1 MKKKKKNDE
10 EIPNFFVS
18 LCPVME
24 KKLKTGKV
32 FLIAGSEPLGSAG
45 VQADIKA
52 ITRCGGWAAA
62 ALTCIVDEDVNHIK
76 GIHHLPSDLIVSQAE
91 SFLSTVGADCIK
103 TGILP
108 TDEIIRAVA
117 SVLRHFNRQP
127 ILIDPVIVNFA
138 GEQLVSDAAIA
149 AYKEE
154 LFPLAT
160 LITPNVHEAEFLLGH
175 AINNPGN
182 DLQELS
188 KWGCSVLVKSVEEG
202 SYLVDYLYDKTSGT
216 LIPHPKK
223 KLVLDD
229 RNGTGDTLASA
240 IATHLAKGDDLATA
254 VTRAEAYMSYFL
266 AGPRYYIS
274 AKL

>member
-1 MKKKKKNDE
+1 
-10 EIPNFFVS
+10 
-18 LCPVME
+18 ME
-24 KKLKTGKV
+24 KKTNTGKV

-62 ALTCIVDEDVNHIK
+62 ALTCIVDEDVNRIK
-76 GIHHLPSDLIVSQAE
+76 GIHHLPTELIASQAE

-108 TDEIIRAVA
+108 TDEIISAVA
-117 SVLRHFNRQP
+117 NVLRRFNRQP

-138 GEQLVSDAAIA
+138 GEQLVSDAAIS
-149 AYKEE
+149 AYKDE

-175 AINNPGN
+175 AISSPEN
-182 DLQELS
+182 DLKTLGQ
-188 KWGCSVLVKSVEEG
+188 WGCSVLVKSVEEG
-202 SYLVDYLYDKTSGT
+202 QHLVDYLYDCKSGT
-216 LIPHPKK
+216 LTPHPKK

-240 IATHLAKGDDLATA
+240 IATYLAKGDDLATA
-254 VTRAEAYMSYFL
+254 VERAVAYMSYFL

-274 AKL
+274 AVL

>member
-1 MKKKKKNDE
+1 
-10 EIPNFFVS
+10 
-18 LCPVME
+18 ME
-24 KKLKTGKV
+24 KKEQTGKV

-62 ALTCIVDEDVNHIK
+62 ALTCIVDEDVHRIK
-76 GIHHLPSDLIVSQAE
+76 GIHHLPTDLIVSQAE
-91 SFLSTVGADCIK
+91 SFLGTVGADCIK

-117 SVLRHFNRQP
+117 DVLRRFNRQP
-127 ILIDPVIVNFA
+127 VLIDPVIVNFA
-138 GEQLVSDAAIA
+138 GEQLVSDEAIR

-154 LFPLAT
+154 LFPRAT

-175 AINNPGN
+175 AVSDPEA
-182 DLQELS
+182 DLRRLS
-188 KWGCSVLVKSVEEG
+188 EWGCNVLVKSVEEG
-202 SYLVDYLYDKTSGT
+202 HNLVDYLYERATET
-216 LIPHPKK
+216 LTPFPKK
-223 KLVLDD
+223 KLALDD

-240 IATHLAKGDDLATA
+240 IATHLAMGDDLQTA
-254 VTRAEAYMSYFL
+254 VMRAEAYMNYFL

-274 AKL
+274 TDL

>member
-1 MKKKKKNDE
+1 
-10 EIPNFFVS
+10 
-18 LCPVME
+18 ME
-24 KKLKTGKV
+24 KKENTGKV

-62 ALTCIVDEDVNHIK
+62 ALTCIVDEDVNRIK
-76 GIHHLPSDLIVSQAE
+76 SIYHLPAELIVSQAE

-108 TDEIIRAVA
+108 TDGIIYAVA
-117 SVLRHFNRQP
+117 SVLRRFNRQP

-138 GEQLVSDAAIA
+138 GEQLVSDEAIA
-149 AYKEE
+149 AYKSE

-160 LITPNVHEAEFLLGH
+160 LITPNVREAEFLLGH
-175 AINNPGN
+175 KITDPEN
-182 DLQELS
+182 DLKKLS
-188 KWGCSVLVKSVEEG
+188 QWGCSVLVKSVEEG
-202 SYLVDYLYDKTSGT
+202 KYLVDYLYDAVNKTLT
-216 LIPHPKK
+216 PHPKK
-223 KLVLDD
+223 KLILDD

-254 VTRAEAYMSYFL
+254 VERAEAYMSYFL

-274 AKL
+274 ANL